1 MDYNVQ
7 KYLTEHVGP
16 EGLPILNQ
24 EDWTFIHTKVE
35 PDDFREELAEWIVT
49 NKPPYPRKV
58 SLQNP
63 QKADNKFLELC
74 SKNLESHVKPKE
86 QTHDVLEKFDDY
98 RRPYSSHGLG
108 VIDCGASFNIISD
121 YDMYEERMKCGST
134 HSPSPMEKWKDK
146 KELAPLFKYFYRLG
160 NDQLQ
165 IGTYIG
171 AFRIGSY
178 LATQFKPPV
187 AKCIYEMTRAEKVL
201 DTSCG
206 WGDRLTAFYSSPK
219 AKTYIGCDPNG
230 DTWVRYQYMCRRY
243 EKLLGFKGDPIKT
256 VNDTYFT
263 SQGKKTVTIF
273 RSGAEDLPWDDL
285 ADDFDCTFTSPPYFA
300 TERYAEG
307 SEFEDDQSW
316 KKFGE
321 YELWR
326 DQFFIPVTE
335 QSYLHCKE
343 GGYCMVNI
351 LDPVVKGKRYRA
363 GDDLIDY
370 MEEKH
375 EGSFLGQLG
384 MRYMQR
390 PKQTKSKEELDNFLK
405 KCYIENIWVFR
416 KGEERVPLFDRG
428 LEDFFV

>member
-1 MDYNVQ
+1 MTLNDFL
-7 KYLTEHVGP
+7 KSHVDP
-16 EGLPILNQ
+16 DLQLPILNEEQ
-24 EDWTFIHTKVE
+24 WKEAHGIWT
-35 PDDFREELAEWIVT
+35 PDEFREGLARFIIE
-49 NKPPYPRKV
+49 NKPPYPRKI
-58 SLQNP
+58 SIQNS
-63 QKADNKFLELC
+63 QQADNRFLDLC
-74 SKNLESHVKPKE
+74 TLDMEKYIKPKD
-86 QTHDVLEKFDDY
+86 QTHDVMEKFDDY
-98 RRPYSSHGLG
+98 RRPYETHGLG
-108 VIDCGASFNIISD
+108 VIDCGSEYNIISD
-121 YDMYEERMKCGST
+121 YDMYEERMKCGSHT
-134 HSPSPMEKWKDK
+134 APSPIDIWTKHEEKM
-146 KELAPLFKYFYRLG
+146 ARLFKFFYRLG
-160 NDQLQ
+160 NKELQL
-165 IGTYIG
+165 GTYIG

-187 AKCIYEMTRAEKVL
+187 AKAIYTMTRAEKVL

-206 WGDRLTAFYSSPK
+206 WGDRLTAFYASPK

-230 DTWVRYQYMCRRY
+230 DTWIRYQYLCRRY
-243 EKLLGFKGDPIKT
+243 EKLLGFKGDPIKI
-256 VNDTYFT
+256 VNDSCFT
-263 SQGKKTVTIF
+263 SKGTKTVTIF

-326 DQFFIPVTE
+326 DKFFIPVTE
-335 QSYLHCKE
+335 QSFLHCKE

-370 MEEKH
+370 MEENH
-375 EGSFLGQLG
+375 GDSFLGQLG

-390 PKQTKSKEELDNFLK
+390 PKKTKTKWELDNFLK

-416 KGEERVPLFDRG
+416 KGEERVPLFSRG

>member
-1 MDYNVQ
+1 
-7 KYLTEHVGP
+7 
-16 EGLPILNQ
+16 
-24 EDWTFIHTKVE
+24 
-35 PDDFREELAEWIVT
+35 
-49 NKPPYPRKV
+49 
-58 SLQNP
+58 
-63 QKADNKFLELC
+63 
-74 SKNLESHVKPKE
+74 
-86 QTHDVLEKFDDY
+86 
-98 RRPYSSHGLG
+98 
-108 VIDCGASFNIISD
+108 
-121 YDMYEERMKCGST
+121 MKCGSQT
-134 HSPSPMEKWKDK
+134 APSPIDIWTKHEEKM
-146 KELAPLFKYFYRLG
+146 ARLFKFFYRLG
-160 NDQLQ
+160 NKELQL
-165 IGTYIG
+165 GTYIG

-187 AKCIYEMTRAEKVL
+187 AKAIYTMTRAEKVL

-206 WGDRLTAFYSSPK
+206 WGDRVTAFYASPK

-230 DTWVRYQYMCRRY
+230 DTWIRYQYLCRRY
-243 EKLLGFKGDPIKT
+243 EKLLGFKGDPIKI
-256 VNDTYFT
+256 VNDACFT
-263 SQGKKTVTIF
+263 SQGTKTVTIF

-307 SEFEDDQSW
+307 SKFEDDQSW

-321 YELWR
+321 YESWR

-343 GGYCMVNI
+343 GGYCMINI
-351 LDPVVKGKRYRA
+351 LDPVVDRKRYRA

-370 MEEKH
+370 MEEKY

-390 PKQTKSKEELDNFLK
+390 PKQTKTKEELDNFLK

-416 KGEERVPLFDRG
+416 KGEETVPLFNRG

>member
-1 MDYNVQ
+1 MTLNDFL
-7 KYLTEHVGP
+7 KSHVDP
-16 EGLPILNQ
+16 DLQLPILNEEQ
-24 EDWTFIHTKVE
+24 WKEAHGIWT
-35 PDDFREELAEWIVT
+35 PDEFREGLARFIIE
-49 NKPPYPRKV
+49 NRPPYPRKI
-58 SLQNP
+58 SIQNS
-63 QKADNKFLELC
+63 QQADNRFLDLC
-74 SKNLESHVKPKE
+74 TLDMEKYIKPKD
-86 QTHDVLEKFDDY
+86 QTHDVMEKFDDY
-98 RRPYSSHGLG
+98 RRPYETHGLG
-108 VIDCGASFNIISD
+108 VIDCGSEYNIISD
-121 YDMYEERMKCGST
+121 YDMYEERMKCGSHT
-134 HSPSPMEKWKDK
+134 APSPIDIWTKHEEKM
-146 KELAPLFKYFYRLG
+146 ARLFKFFYRLG
-160 NDQLQ
+160 NKELQL
-165 IGTYIG
+165 GTYIG

-187 AKCIYEMTRAEKVL
+187 AKAIYTMTRAEKVL

-206 WGDRLTAFYSSPK
+206 WGDRLTAFYASPK

-230 DTWVRYQYMCRRY
+230 DTWIRYQYLCRRY
-243 EKLLGFKGDPIKT
+243 EKLLGFKGDPIKI
-256 VNDTYFT
+256 VNDSCFT
-263 SQGKKTVTIF
+263 SKGTKTVTIF

-326 DQFFIPVTE
+326 DKFFIPVTE
-335 QSYLHCKE
+335 QSFLHCKE

-363 GDDLIDY
+363 GDDLIDH
-370 MEEKH
+370 MEENH
-375 EGSFLGQLG
+375 GDSFLGQLG

-390 PKQTKSKEELDNFLK
+390 PKKTKTKWELDNFLK

-416 KGEERVPLFDRG
+416 KGEERVPLFSRG

>member
-1 MDYNVQ
+1 MTLNDFL
-7 KYLTEHVGP
+7 KSHVDP
-16 EGLPILNQ
+16 DLQLPILNEEQ
-24 EDWTFIHTKVE
+24 WKEAHGIWT
-35 PDDFREELAEWIVT
+35 PDEFREGLARFIIE
-49 NKPPYPRKV
+49 NKPPYPRKI
-58 SLQNP
+58 SIQNS
-63 QKADNKFLELC
+63 QQADNRFLDLC
-74 SKNLESHVKPKE
+74 TLDMEKYIKPKD
-86 QTHDVLEKFDDY
+86 QTHDVMEKFDDY
-98 RRPYSSHGLG
+98 RRPYETHGLG
-108 VIDCGASFNIISD
+108 VIDCGSEYNIISD
-121 YDMYEERMKCGST
+121 YDMYEERMKCGSHT
-134 HSPSPMEKWKDK
+134 APSPIDIWTKHEEKM
-146 KELAPLFKYFYRLG
+146 ARLFKFFYRLG
-160 NDQLQ
+160 NKELQL
-165 IGTYIG
+165 GTYIG

-187 AKCIYEMTRAEKVL
+187 AKAIYTMTRAEKVL

-206 WGDRLTAFYSSPK
+206 WGDRLTAFYASPK

-230 DTWVRYQYMCRRY
+230 DTWIRYQYLCRRY
-243 EKLLGFKGDPIKT
+243 EKLLGFKGDPIKI
-256 VNDTYFT
+256 VNDSCFT
-263 SQGKKTVTIF
+263 SKGTKTVTIF

-326 DQFFIPVTE
+326 DKFFIPVTE
-335 QSYLHCKE
+335 QSFLHCKE

-363 GDDLIDY
+363 GDDLIDH
-370 MEEKH
+370 MEENH
-375 EGSFLGQLG
+375 GDSFLGQLG

-390 PKQTKSKEELDNFLK
+390 PKKTKTKWELDNFLK

-416 KGEERVPLFDRG
+416 KGEERVPLFSRG

>member
-1 MDYNVQ
+1 MTLNDFL
-7 KYLTEHVGP
+7 KSHVDP
-16 EGLPILNQ
+16 DLQLPILNEEQ
-24 EDWTFIHTKVE
+24 WKEAHGIWT
-35 PDDFREELAEWIVT
+35 PDEFREGLARFIIE
-49 NKPPYPRKV
+49 NRPPYPRKI
-58 SLQNP
+58 SIQNS
-63 QKADNKFLELC
+63 QQADNRFLDLC
-74 SKNLESHVKPKE
+74 TLDMEKYIKPKD
-86 QTHDVLEKFDDY
+86 QTRDVMEKFDDY
-98 RRPYSSHGLG
+98 RRPYETHGLG
-108 VIDCGASFNIISD
+108 VIDCGSEYNIISD
-121 YDMYEERMKCGST
+121 YDMYEERMKCGSHT
-134 HSPSPMEKWKDK
+134 APSPIDIWTKHEEKM
-146 KELAPLFKYFYRLG
+146 ARLFKFFYRLG
-160 NDQLQ
+160 NKELQL
-165 IGTYIG
+165 GTYIG

-187 AKCIYEMTRAEKVL
+187 AKAIYTMTRAEKVL

-206 WGDRLTAFYSSPK
+206 WGDRLTAFYASPK

-230 DTWVRYQYMCRRY
+230 DTWIRYQYLCRRY
-243 EKLLGFKGDPIKT
+243 EKLLGFKGDPIKI
-256 VNDTYFT
+256 VNDSCFT
-263 SQGKKTVTIF
+263 SKGTKTVTIF

-326 DQFFIPVTE
+326 DKFFIPVTE
-335 QSYLHCKE
+335 QSFLHCKE

-370 MEEKH
+370 MEENH
-375 EGSFLGQLG
+375 GDSFLGQLG

-390 PKQTKSKEELDNFLK
+390 PKKTKTKWELDNFLK

-416 KGEERVPLFDRG
+416 KGEERVPLFSRG

>member
-1 MDYNVQ
+1 MNEEQWKEAHGIWTPD
-7 KYLTEHVGP
+7 EFR
-16 EGLPILNQ
+16 EGLAR
-24 EDWTFIHTKVE
+24 FIIE
-35 PDDFREELAEWIVT
+35 NR
-49 NKPPYPRKV
+49 PPYPRKI
-58 SLQNP
+58 SIQNS
-63 QKADNKFLELC
+63 QQADNRFLDLC
-74 SKNLESHVKPKE
+74 TLDMEKYIIPKA
-86 QTHDVLEKFDDY
+86 QTHDVMEKFDDY
-98 RRPYSSHGLG
+98 RSPYETHGLG
-108 VIDCGASFNIISD
+108 VIDCGSEYNIISD
-121 YDMYEERMKCGST
+121 YDMYEERMKCGSHT
-134 HSPSPMEKWKDK
+134 APSPIDIWTKHEEKM
-146 KELAPLFKYFYRLG
+146 ARLFKFFYRLG
-160 NDQLQ
+160 NKELQL
-165 IGTYIG
+165 GTYIG

-187 AKCIYEMTRAEKVL
+187 AKAIYTMTRAEKVL

-206 WGDRLTAFYSSPK
+206 WGDRLTAFYASPK

-230 DTWVRYQYMCRRY
+230 DTWIRYQYLCRRY
-243 EKLLGFKGDPIKT
+243 EKLLGFKGDPIKI
-256 VNDTYFT
+256 VNDSCFT
-263 SQGKKTVTIF
+263 SKGTKTVTIF

-326 DQFFIPVTE
+326 DKFFIPVTE
-335 QSYLHCKE
+335 QSFLHCKE

-363 GDDLIDY
+363 GDDLIDH
-370 MEEKH
+370 MEENH
-375 EGSFLGQLG
+375 GDSFLGQLG

-390 PKQTKSKEELDNFLK
+390 PKKTKTKWELDNFLK

-416 KGEERVPLFDRG
+416 KGEERVPLFSRG

>member
-1 MDYNVQ
+1 MTLNDFL
-7 KYLTEHVGP
+7 KSHVDP
-16 EGLPILNQ
+16 DLQLPILNEEQ
-24 EDWTFIHTKVE
+24 WKEAHGIWT
-35 PDDFREELAEWIVT
+35 PDEFREGLARFIIE
-49 NKPPYPRKV
+49 NRPPYPRKI
-58 SLQNP
+58 SIQNS
-63 QKADNKFLELC
+63 QQADNRFLDLC
-74 SKNLESHVKPKE
+74 TLDMEKYIKPKD
-86 QTHDVLEKFDDY
+86 QTHDVMEKFDDY
-98 RRPYSSHGLG
+98 RRPYETHGLG
-108 VIDCGASFNIISD
+108 VIDCGSEYNIISD
-121 YDMYEERMKCGST
+121 YDMYEERMKCGSHT
-134 HSPSPMEKWKDK
+134 APSPIDIWTKHEEKM
-146 KELAPLFKYFYRLG
+146 ARLFKFFYRLG
-160 NDQLQ
+160 NKELQL
-165 IGTYIG
+165 GTYIG

-187 AKCIYEMTRAEKVL
+187 AKAIYTMTRAEKVL

-206 WGDRLTAFYSSPK
+206 WGDRLTAFYASPK

-230 DTWVRYQYMCRRY
+230 DTWIRYQYLCRRY
-243 EKLLGFKGDPIKT
+243 EKLLGFKGDPIKI
-256 VNDTYFT
+256 VNDSCFT
-263 SQGKKTVTIF
+263 SKGTKTVTIF

-285 ADDFDCTFTSPPYFA
+285 PDDFDCTFTSPPYFA

-343 GGYCMVNI
+343 GGYCMINI
-351 LDPVVKGKRYRA
+351 LDPVVDRKRYRA

-370 MEEKH
+370 MEEKY

-390 PKQTKSKEELDNFLK
+390 PKQTKTKEELDNFLK

-416 KGEERVPLFDRG
+416 KGEETVPLFNRG

>member
-1 MDYNVQ
+1 MTLNDFL
-7 KYLTEHVGP
+7 KSHVDP
-16 EGLPILNQ
+16 DLQLPILNEEQ
-24 EDWTFIHTKVE
+24 WKEAHGIWT
-35 PDDFREELAEWIVT
+35 PDEFREGLARFIIE
-49 NKPPYPRKV
+49 NKPPYPRKI
-58 SLQNP
+58 SIQNS
-63 QKADNKFLELC
+63 QQADNRFLDLC
-74 SKNLESHVKPKE
+74 TLDMEKYIKPKN
-86 QTHDVLEKFDDY
+86 QTHDVMEKFDDY
-98 RRPYSSHGLG
+98 RRPYETHGLG
-108 VIDCGASFNIISD
+108 VIDCGSEYNIISD
-121 YDMYEERMKCGST
+121 YDMYEERMKCGSHT
-134 HSPSPMEKWKDK
+134 APSPIDIWTKHEEKM
-146 KELAPLFKYFYRLG
+146 ARLFKFFYRLG
-160 NDQLQ
+160 NKELQL
-165 IGTYIG
+165 GTYIG

-178 LATQFKPPV
+178 LATQFKPAV
-187 AKCIYEMTRAEKVL
+187 AKAIYTMTRAEKVL

-206 WGDRLTAFYSSPK
+206 WGDRLTAFYASPK

-230 DTWVRYQYMCRRY
+230 DTWIRYQYLCRRY
-243 EKLLGFKGDPIKT
+243 EKLLGFKGDPIKI
-256 VNDTYFT
+256 VNDSCFT
-263 SQGKKTVTIF
+263 SKGTKTVTIF

-326 DQFFIPVTE
+326 DKFFIPVTE
-335 QSYLHCKE
+335 QSFLHCKE

-363 GDDLIDY
+363 GDDLIDH
-370 MEEKH
+370 MEENH
-375 EGSFLGQLG
+375 GDSFLGQLG

-390 PKQTKSKEELDNFLK
+390 PKKTKTKWELDNFLK

-416 KGEERVPLFDRG
+416 KGEERVPLFSRG

>member
-1 MDYNVQ
+1 M
-7 KYLTEHVGP
+7 LGS
-16 EGLPILNQ
+16 
-24 EDWTFIHTKVE
+24 
-35 PDDFREELAEWIVT
+35 FRFLA
-49 NKPPYPRKV
+49 R
-58 SLQNP
+58 
-63 QKADNKFLELC
+63 
-74 SKNLESHVKPKE
+74 
-86 QTHDVLEKFDDY
+86 
-98 RRPYSSHGLG
+98 
-108 VIDCGASFNIISD
+108 
-121 YDMYEERMKCGST
+121 
-134 HSPSPMEKWKDK
+134 
-146 KELAPLFKYFYRLG
+146 LFKFFYRLG
-160 NDQLQ
+160 NKELQL
-165 IGTYIG
+165 GTYIG

-187 AKCIYEMTRAEKVL
+187 AKAIYTMTRAEKVL

-206 WGDRLTAFYSSPK
+206 WGDRLTAFYASPK

-230 DTWVRYQYMCRRY
+230 DTWIRYQYLCRRY
-243 EKLLGFKGDPIKT
+243 EKLLGFKGDPIKI
-256 VNDTYFT
+256 VNDSCFT
-263 SQGKKTVTIF
+263 SKGTKTVTIF

-307 SEFEDDQSW
+307 SEFEDYQSW

-326 DQFFIPVTE
+326 DKFFIPVTE
-335 QSYLHCKE
+335 QSFLHCKE

-363 GDDLIDY
+363 GDDLIDH
-370 MEEKH
+370 MEENH
-375 EGSFLGQLG
+375 GDSFLGQLG

-390 PKQTKSKEELDNFLK
+390 PKKTKTKWELDNFLK

-416 KGEERVPLFDRG
+416 KGEERVPLFSRG

>member
-1 MDYNVQ
+1 VTLNDFL
-7 KYLTEHVGP
+7 KSHVDP
-16 EGLPILNQ
+16 DLQLPILNEEQ
-24 EDWTFIHTKVE
+24 WKEAHGIWT
-35 PDDFREELAEWIVT
+35 PDEFREGLARFIIE
-49 NKPPYPRKV
+49 NKPPYPRKI
-58 SLQNP
+58 SIQNS
-63 QKADNKFLELC
+63 QQADNRFLDLC
-74 SKNLESHVKPKE
+74 TLDMEKYIKPKD
-86 QTHDVLEKFDDY
+86 QTHDVMEKFDDY
-98 RRPYSSHGLG
+98 RRPYETHGLG
-108 VIDCGASFNIISD
+108 VIDCGSEYNIISD
-121 YDMYEERMKCGST
+121 YDMYEERMKCGSHT
-134 HSPSPMEKWKDK
+134 APSPIDIWTKHEEKM
-146 KELAPLFKYFYRLG
+146 ARLFKFFYRLG
-160 NDQLQ
+160 NKELQL
-165 IGTYIG
+165 GTYIG

-187 AKCIYEMTRAEKVL
+187 AKAIYTMTRAEKVL

-206 WGDRLTAFYSSPK
+206 WGDRLTAFYASPK

-230 DTWVRYQYMCRRY
+230 DTWIRYQYLCRRY
-243 EKLLGFKGDPIKT
+243 EKLLGFKGDPIKI
-256 VNDTYFT
+256 VNDSCFT
-263 SQGKKTVTIF
+263 SKGTKTVTIF

-326 DQFFIPVTE
+326 DKFFIPVTE
-335 QSYLHCKE
+335 QSFLHCKE

-363 GDDLIDY
+363 GDDLIDH
-370 MEEKH
+370 MEENH
-375 EGSFLGQLG
+375 GDSFLGQLG

-390 PKQTKSKEELDNFLK
+390 PKKTKTKWELDNFLK

-416 KGEERVPLFDRG
+416 KGEERVPLFSRG

>member
-1 MDYNVQ
+1 MTLNDFL
-7 KYLTEHVGP
+7 KSHVDP
-16 EGLPILNQ
+16 DLQLPILNEEQ
-24 EDWTFIHTKVE
+24 WKEAHGIWT
-35 PDDFREELAEWIVT
+35 PDEFREGLARFIIE
-49 NKPPYPRKV
+49 NKPPYPRKI
-58 SLQNP
+58 SIQNS
-63 QKADNKFLELC
+63 QQADNRFLDLC
-74 SKNLESHVKPKE
+74 TLDMEKYIKPKD
-86 QTHDVLEKFDDY
+86 QTHDVMEKFDDY
-98 RRPYSSHGLG
+98 RRPYKTHGLG
-108 VIDCGASFNIISD
+108 VIDCGSEYNIISD
-121 YDMYEERMKCGST
+121 YDMYEERMKCGSHT
-134 HSPSPMEKWKDK
+134 APSPIDIWTKHEEKM
-146 KELAPLFKYFYRLG
+146 ARLFKFFYRLG
-160 NDQLQ
+160 NKELQL
-165 IGTYIG
+165 GTYIG

-187 AKCIYEMTRAEKVL
+187 AKAIYTMTRAEKVL

-206 WGDRLTAFYSSPK
+206 WGDRLTAFYASPK

-230 DTWVRYQYMCRRY
+230 DTWIRYQYLCRRY
-243 EKLLGFKGDPIKT
+243 EKLLGFKGDPIKI
-256 VNDTYFT
+256 VNDSCFT
-263 SQGKKTVTIF
+263 SKGTKTVTIF

-326 DQFFIPVTE
+326 DKFFIPVTE
-335 QSYLHCKE
+335 QSFLHCKE

-363 GDDLIDY
+363 GDDLIDH
-370 MEEKH
+370 MEENH
-375 EGSFLGQLG
+375 GDSFLGQLG

-390 PKQTKSKEELDNFLK
+390 PKKTKTKWELDNFLK

-416 KGEERVPLFDRG
+416 KGEERVPLFSRG

>member
-1 MDYNVQ
+1 VTLNDFL
-7 KYLTEHVGP
+7 KSHVDP
-16 EGLPILNQ
+16 DLQLPILNEEQ
-24 EDWTFIHTKVE
+24 WKEAHGIWT
-35 PDDFREELAEWIVT
+35 PDEFREGLARFIIE
-49 NKPPYPRKV
+49 NKPPYPRKI
-58 SLQNP
+58 SIQNS
-63 QKADNKFLELC
+63 QQADNRFLDLC
-74 SKNLESHVKPKE
+74 TLDMEKYIKPKD
-86 QTHDVLEKFDDY
+86 QTHDVMEKFDDY
-98 RRPYSSHGLG
+98 RRPYETHGLG
-108 VIDCGASFNIISD
+108 VIDCGSEYNIISD
-121 YDMYEERMKCGST
+121 YDMYEERMKCGSHT
-134 HSPSPMEKWKDK
+134 APSPIDIWTKHEEKM
-146 KELAPLFKYFYRLG
+146 ARLFKFFYRLG
-160 NDQLQ
+160 NKELQL
-165 IGTYIG
+165 GTYIG

-187 AKCIYEMTRAEKVL
+187 AKAIYTMTRAEKVL

-206 WGDRLTAFYSSPK
+206 WGDRLTAFYASPK

-230 DTWVRYQYMCRRY
+230 DTWIRYQYLCRRY
-243 EKLLGFKGDPIKT
+243 EKLLGFKGDPIKI
-256 VNDTYFT
+256 VNDSCFT
-263 SQGKKTVTIF
+263 SKGTKTVTIF

-326 DQFFIPVTE
+326 DKFFIPVTE
-335 QSYLHCKE
+335 QSFLHCKE

-370 MEEKH
+370 MEENH
-375 EGSFLGQLG
+375 GDSFLGQLG

-390 PKQTKSKEELDNFLK
+390 PKKTKTKWELDNFLK

-416 KGEERVPLFDRG
+416 KGEERVPLFSRG